1 MEEEKKQFAVLIDA
15 DNISSGYAAS
25 IFNELDAYGFASCRR
40 IYGNWSKSNGW
51 SEEILLENSII
62 PIQQFSYTSG
72 KNSTDMAMVIDAMDL
87 LYSKKVDGFCLVT
100 SDSDFTRLA
109 MRLREEKMYVIGMGE
124 SKTPISLTKACN
136 RFIHLNLITEQV
148 ETENAAVSA
157 RNTAQSRGKHC
168 DASAYGTAE
177 SMVYAA
183 ADAAADARENVT
195 PIREI
200 EGAINAYINEKG
212 DEPAE
217 LAGIGSRLNEKFSD
231 FDVRNYGYTK
241 LRVFV
246 SEEFPKLEVIQK
258 DKQCYVRKRDEADKS
273 VIIQEIMRMIEKNG
287 GSIDN
292 LSVIHEQL
300 KGKHPNFDLR
310 DYGYSRVSSFLRSVK
325 SLTVNGNTVRI
336 RENKRGK
343 TREE

>member
-15 DNISSGYAAS
+15 DNISSKYAS
-25 IFNELDAYGFASCRR
+25 IIFNELEAYGFASCRR

-51 SEEILLENSII
+51 KEETLLENSII
-62 PIQQFSYTSG
+62 PIQQFSYTFG

-136 RFIHLNLITEQV
+136 RFIHLNLIAEQGEADV
-148 ETENAAVSA
+148 EAAHSAAAAVS
-157 RNTAQSRGKHC
+157 GKGKAHGV
-168 DASAYGTAE
+168 SAAPE
-177 SMVYAA
+177 SGEGG
-183 ADAAADARENVT
+183 ENVT
-195 PIREI
+195 PIEEI
-200 EGAINAYINEKG
+200 GSAILSYINEKG
-212 DEPAE
+212 DDPAD
-217 LAGIGSRLNEKFSD
+217 LAGIGSRLSEKFSD
-231 FDVRNYGYTK
+231 FDVRNYGYSK

-273 VIIQEIMRMIEKNG
+273 VIIQEIVQLIEKSG
-287 GSIDN
+287 GLIDN
-292 LSVIHEQL
+292 LSVVHDQL
-300 KGKHPNFDLR
+300 KNRHPNFDLK
-310 DYGYSRVSSFLRSVK
+310 DYGYSRLSSFLRSIK
-325 SLTVNGNTVRI
+325 SLTVSGNTVRMK
-336 RENKRGK
+336 EKK
-343 TREE
+343 